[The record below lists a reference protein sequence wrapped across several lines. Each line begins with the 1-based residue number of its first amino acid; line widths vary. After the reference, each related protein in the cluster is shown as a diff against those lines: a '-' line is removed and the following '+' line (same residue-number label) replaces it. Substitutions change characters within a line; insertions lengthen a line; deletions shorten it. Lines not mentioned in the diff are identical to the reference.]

1 MQTGPEN
8 LTGVWQGLY
17 TYPAGASVSFVA
29 TLIES
34 GQTLSGAIHEPRTHG
49 AGRGETI
56 YATLLG
62 SRSGSGSA
70 ISFVKTYDRAAGPGY
85 GRVDYEGT
93 LNGDRTEIEGRW
105 KAPGAGSGKF
115 LMIRSAGKAA
125 TSKQKKSVRV

>member
-17 TYPAGASVSFVA
+17 TYPAGGASVSFVA

-34 GQTLSGAIHEPRTHG
+34 GHTLSGATHEPRTHG
-49 AGRGETI
+49 TGLGETI

-62 SRSGSGSA
+62 TRSGSA
-70 ISFVKTYDRAAGPGY
+70 ISFVKTYERSAGPGY

-93 LNGDRTEIEGRW
+93 LNGGRTEIEGRW
-105 KAPGAGSGKF
+105 NIPGAGSGKF
-115 LMIRSAGKAA
+115 LLIRSTGKAA
-125 TSKQKKSVRV
+125 TTKQKKSMRV